1 MSIYK
6 DFLLIST
13 GLLIGIYLEK
23 SNENNS
29 KIKQNYNEFMYNIKP
44 IIRDIKSNILVFMQN
59 NNLNFEMD
67 DIVVNLKISL
77 DLFKEK
83 LDELNKI
90 EVPEEKLSFMKEE
103 IYVILSSIQESI
115 KIQKEDLDYTETIER
130 IKLKDDNDEKI

>member
-23 SNENNS
+23 SNEHS
-29 KIKQNYNEFMYNIKP
+29 KVKQNYNELMYKIKP

-90 EVPEEKLSFMKEE
+90 EVPEEKLSFMKDE

-115 KIQKEDLDYTETIER
+115 KTQKENFDYTETIER